1 MNEISKQFEAMKA
14 KHPDAI
20 MIFRRGSEYT
30 CIKEDASVAA
40 KVMGLPVCPQFDV
53 SGEMFLSVSFNYNM
67 LDRYLPMLVRAGN
80 RVAICEPLEK
90 VV

>member
-1 MNEISKQFEAMKA
+1 MNEIIRQFKAMKA
-14 KHPDAI
+14 SYPDAI

-40 KVMGLPVCPQFDV
+40 KVMGLPICPQFDE

-90 VV
+90 AV